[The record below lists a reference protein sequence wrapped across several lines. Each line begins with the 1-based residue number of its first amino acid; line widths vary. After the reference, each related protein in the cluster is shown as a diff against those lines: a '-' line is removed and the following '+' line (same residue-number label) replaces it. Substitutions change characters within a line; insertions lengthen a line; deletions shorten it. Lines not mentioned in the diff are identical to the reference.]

1 MVGREKH
8 MVLFPF
14 MAQGHLIP
22 FIELAR
28 LLKKRT
34 RCTITLVN
42 TPLNIKKLRASLP
55 SDTSIHLSELPF
67 SSTDHG
73 LPPNT
78 ENTDSLPFH
87 RFIDL
92 FEASQTLQPY
102 FENLISKICEETNP
116 SHVCIIS
123 DMFYGWTVEVANKL
137 GVFHSFFISS
147 GAYGT
152 AVYFELWLHLPH
164 YRTTD
169 CEEFL
174 LPDFPEARHIHFS
187 QLGKNLEL
195 ADGTDRWS
203 KLLQR
208 ELSFS
213 LQSDGYL
220 INTVEEFEPM
230 GLGYFRRK
238 TGRPVW
244 PIGPITSIPDKEGF
258 VGKKPGISVDRCV
271 EWLNLHRP
279 CSVIYVSFG
288 SQNSISV
295 SQMMALAMGLEA
307 SGKPFI
313 WAIRAPIGFD
323 EKEDFRSEW
332 LPQGFECRM
341 GERKQGILVRKW
353 APQLGILS
361 HKSTGAFLSHCGWNS
376 TVESLTRGVP
386 MIGWPISGE
395 QFYNSKMLEEEV
407 GVCVEIARGNSE
419 EIREDHVV
427 KVIEMVM
434 GETEKG
440 EEMRSK
446 VCGVKEILEA
456 AIREDGS
463 YKGSSIKALD
473 GFFNTAFFMRTKT
486 SNEHCTLDV

>member
-1 MVGREKH
+1 MTEIEKH
-8 MVLFPF
+8 MVLFPY

-22 FIELAR
+22 SMELAR
-28 LLKKRT
+28 LLNRRT

-55 SDTSIHLSELPF
+55 SDNSIQLAELPF
-67 SSTDHG
+67 CSSDHG
-73 LPPNT
+73 LPPDS

-87 RFIDL
+87 HLIDL
-92 FEASQTLQPY
+92 YEASQTLQPS
-102 FENLISKICEETNP
+102 FEQLLSKICEETDH

-137 GVFHSFFISS
+137 GIFHSFFISS

-164 YRTTD
+164 SQTD
-169 CEEFL
+169 SEEFL
-174 LPDFPEARHIHFS
+174 LPDFPKAGHIHRS
-187 QLGKNLEL
+187 QLPDHLKL

-203 KLLQR
+203 KFLRR
-208 ELSFS
+208 EFSFWGR
-213 LQSDGYL
+213 SDGFL
-220 INTVEEFEPM
+220 INTVEEFELI

-238 TGRPVW
+238 LSRPVW
-244 PIGPITSIPDKEGF
+244 PIGPITSEKEAS
-258 VGKKPGISVDRCV
+258 VRKNPGIPVDHCG

-279 CSVIYVSFG
+279 CSVLYISFG
-288 SQNSISV
+288 SQNSIST
-295 SQMMALAMGLEA
+295 SQMMALAMGLER
-307 SGKPFI
+307 SGKAFI

-323 EKEDFRSEW
+323 KTDDFRSEW
-332 LPQGFECRM
+332 LPEGFEARV

-353 APQLGILS
+353 APQLEILS

-395 QFYNSKMLEEEV
+395 QFYNSKMLEEEI
-407 GVCVEIARGNSE
+407 GVCVEIGRGNSE

-440 EEMRSK
+440 EEMRRR
-446 VCGVKEILEA
+446 VYGVKEMLEA

-473 GFFNTAFFMRTKT
+473 EFLNTAFSTREKD
-486 SNEHCTLDV
+486 E

>member
-1 MVGREKH
+1 MAEREKH
-8 MVLFPF
+8 MVLFPY

-22 FIELAR
+22 FMELAR
-28 LLKKRT
+28 LLQKRT

-42 TPLNIKKLRASLP
+42 TPVNIKKLRASLP
-55 SDTSIHLSELPF
+55 SDKSIHLAELPF
-67 SSTDHG
+67 CSSDHG

-78 ENTDSLPFH
+78 ENTDSLPSH

-102 FENLISKICEETNP
+102 FEQLLSKICEETNP

-123 DMFYGWTVEVANKL
+123 DMFYGWTVEVANKH
-137 GVFHSFFISS
+137 GVFHSFFICS

-164 YRTTD
+164 SLTD
-169 CEEFL
+169 SEEFL
-174 LPDFPEARHIHFS
+174 LPGFPEARHIHRS
-187 QLGKNLEL
+187 QLPNHLKL

-203 KLLQR
+203 KFLKR
-208 ELSFS
+208 ELSFW
-213 LQSDGYL
+213 LRSDGFL
-220 INTVEEFEPM
+220 INTVEEFELI

-238 TGRPVW
+238 MSRPVW
-244 PIGPITSIPDKEGF
+244 PIGPITSDKEAS
-258 VGKKPGISVDRCV
+258 VRKNPGIPVDHCV

-279 CSVIYVSFG
+279 CSVLYISFG
-288 SQNSISV
+288 SQNSIST
-295 SQMMALAMGLEA
+295 SQMMALAMGLET
-307 SGKPFI
+307 SGKAFI

-323 EKEDFRSEW
+323 KTDDFRSEW
-332 LPQGFECRM
+332 LPEGFEGRM
-341 GERKQGILVRKW
+341 GERKQGILVRTW
-353 APQLGILS
+353 APQLEILS

-395 QFYNSKMLEEEV
+395 QFYNSKMLEEEI
-407 GVCVEIARGNSE
+407 GVCVEIGRGNSE

-440 EEMRSK
+440 EEMRRR
-446 VCGVKEILEA
+446 VYGVKEMLEA

-463 YKGSSIKALD
+463 YKGSSIEGLD
-473 GFFNTAFFMRTKT
+473 GFFNTAFSTREKD
-486 SNEHCTLDV
+486 E